1 MGVREA
7 GRQFGVPEAT
17 LRRRKKKRDIHSHN
31 LGPSSA
37 LGPKNEMK
45 IVSHIKKQKHGFA
58 PSRSFVRSMAFQLAE
73 QLKLPHKFNRES
85 CKAGYPWLESFLRR
99 NKELTIRKSESV
111 STARSLTKRVL
122 QLNTRP
128 EHVIAAKG
136 SKNVVSISSAEK
148 GETISVIVCCN
159 AEGAFIPPTAIFKGK
174 NKKPEFQDGMPPG
187 SIVYMSEKSAYVNN
201 IIFFNWLKE
210 QFVPRKPTGKVL
222 LLLDGHSSHC
232 SNVEMLEY
240 AVENDV
246 ILFCLP
252 SHTTQFLQP
261 LDRGFFK
268 SFKAFYYEANPG
280 RRITRL
286 QFGKLL
292 GSAWEKSA
300 TIKNAVP

>member
-1 MGVREA
+1 MPTEYKRKGSVKRCEWTVQQLSEAISAIETGRMGVREA

-45 IVSHIKKQKHGFA
+45 IVSHIKKLQKHGFA

-111 STARSLTKRVL
+111 STARSLAMNRSNVETYFSWLERTLTENDLMNKPGHIFNIDETDL

-148 GETISVIVCCN
+148 GETISVIV
-159 AEGAFIPPTAIFKGK
+159 A
-174 NKKPEFQDGMPPG
+174 
-187 SIVYMSEKSAYVNN
+187 
-201 IIFFNWLKE
+201 
-210 QFVPRKPTGKVL
+210 
-222 LLLDGHSSHC
+222 
-232 SNVEMLEY
+232 
-240 AVENDV
+240 
-246 ILFCLP
+246 
-252 SHTTQFLQP
+252 
-261 LDRGFFK
+261 
-268 SFKAFYYEANPG
+268 
-280 RRITRL
+280 
-286 QFGKLL
+286 
-292 GSAWEKSA
+292 
-300 TIKNAVP
+300 